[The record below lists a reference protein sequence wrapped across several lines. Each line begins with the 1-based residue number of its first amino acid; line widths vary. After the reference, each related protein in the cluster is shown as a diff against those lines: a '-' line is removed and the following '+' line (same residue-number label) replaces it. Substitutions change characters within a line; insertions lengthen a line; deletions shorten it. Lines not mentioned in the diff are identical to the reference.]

1 MNGEMSLQEA
11 IDHLKEK
18 LSGGEFNC
26 DECKNQ
32 HKQLLGWLEELK
44 ASRYGKQRGK
54 IENPES
60 IMLAES
66 VHIISDVANR
76 QYYLDPY
83 SNPLEEPD
91 TLQAVETWFKNR
103 YGVMPPCM
111 VISESYL
118 DGCIYRYGNY
128 GDYWEV
134 VGSICG
140 FA

>member
-18 LSGGEFNC
+18 LSDGEFNC

-32 HKQLLGWLEELK
+32 HKQLLGWLEELQARRK
-44 ASRYGKQRGK
+44 DFGK
-54 IENPES
+54 IENPEAET
-60 IMLAES
+60 LKES
-66 VHIISDVANR
+66 VHIISDVGST
-76 QYYLDPY
+76 QYYLVED

-91 TLQAVETWFKNR
+91 TLQAVETWFKNK
-103 YGVMPPCM
+103 YGQMLPCL

-118 DGCIYRYGNY
+118 SGYIYRYGNH
-128 GDYWEV
+128 DSVWER
-134 VGSICG
+134 VGNMWG